1 MINIKT
7 INIELSKK
15 LEPYLENIETEY
27 RYRIYK
33 YNKTRKTIRLVK
45 NKLPWDIIPWD
56 IKTLKIEEAIEFILS
71 SLTDEDSLQLWNN
84 YICVFIKWEL
94 VLNLSNLSLLQAME
108 KILEYLFDNDLLWT
122 QK

>member
-33 YNKTRKTIRLVK
+33 YSKTGKTVGLVK
-45 NKLPWDIIPWD
+45 NKLPWD

-108 KILEYLFDNDLLWT
+108 KILEYLFDNNLL
-122 QK
+122 KND